1 MAGSAQQADSADA
14 TVSRRLLYAAKA
26 VDAAGNASALS
37 CPGPVVLIEDGVA
50 PRAPVWTEVK
60 GADGSVVLT
69 WTVNPEPDLDHYTLY
84 RTATEEFASSRRKME
99 EAVRLRPD
107 GSAIGGGAGASPGGS
122 GAYATLTWSDTGLD
136 PTRFH
141 HYRLDAVDLSGNRS
155 PLGGVASAR
164 AFDATP
170 PAAPEWDAPA
180 LVAGV
185 SADGAPQVT
194 LRWQPV
200 ATDPDLRI
208 LVQSRRQGERAW
220 RSLGGWL
227 AQGSTTYVDEG
238 LAAGRTYEYRL
249 RAMDPGGNRSAD
261 HSPVES
267 IAVPP

>member
-1 MAGSAQQADSADA
+1 
-14 TVSRRLLYAAKA
+14 
-26 VDAAGNASALS
+26 
-37 CPGPVVLIEDGVA
+37 
-50 PRAPVWTEVK
+50 
-60 GADGSVVLT
+60 
-69 WTVNPEPDLDHYTLY
+69 
-84 RTATEEFASSRRKME
+84 
-99 EAVRLRPD
+99 LRPD